1 MINDEANKII
11 QLRVSSIIQCLF
23 DRKGKLKLSENGL
36 YYNNYYINI
45 RVKLRS
51 E

>member
-36 YYNNYYINI
+36 YYNDINI